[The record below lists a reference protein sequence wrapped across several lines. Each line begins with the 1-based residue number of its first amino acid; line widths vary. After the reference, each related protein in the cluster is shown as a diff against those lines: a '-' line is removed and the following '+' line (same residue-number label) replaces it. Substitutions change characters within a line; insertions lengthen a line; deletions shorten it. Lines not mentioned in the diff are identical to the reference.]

1 MFLTFKLFDKLYY
14 FYLNRYVN
22 CAAQFI
28 SAYTH
33 ELTGADLAWVNKKYH
48 GHRVLPPNRFSLL
61 KPRNCHICS
70 TRDLGQPLAGC
81 VFVFCVHAG
90 VLIVSQ
96 GRSTR

>member
-14 FYLNRYVN
+14 FYLNRYAN

-28 SAYTH
+28 SAYTR

-61 KPRNCHICS
+61 KLCTS
-70 TRDLGQPLAGC
+70 A
-81 VFVFCVHAG
+81 
-90 VLIVSQ
+90 VLLMN
-96 GRSTR
+96 